1 MQYSGKARAASR
13 QLNLTIMSA
22 ALAAALAVPAHAA
35 VQEQTPV
42 AQSETALT
50 RPVAIRQEG
59 GDIIAEQRVR
69 AVSGMSTRISYLM
82 QQYSSQRFLQNRHL
96 SAASTFPLRLFDT
109 LSQNPWQRAP
119 FMPVPDRDLAC
130 YYGIPPY
137 RTPMEYDVNTTPVNI
152 AADSVMGSLDH
163 DIIYEGNVEL
173 TQGDKTMTADR
184 TAYDGASGVLTS
196 SGNITYQTGEYT
208 ITSQKTVIS
217 NLQSKRTSI
226 EEARVQLNGSVARA
240 EAAGMEIDNQN
251 EAATIERLSF
261 STCPLSD
268 EVWYIT
274 AEDVDMVKG
283 DAYGSARH
291 ATVWIKDVP
300 VFYLP
305 YVTFPISN
313 QRKSGLLYPEI
324 SISSGSG
331 FDYAQPIYLNLAPN
345 YDDTFTPRYMSRRGI
360 AFSNEFRYMPIKG
373 SYGEIT
379 LDYIPYD
386 NNWDL
391 ARHGDHERWMID
403 WKHHSEFMN
412 RDLTFDVD
420 FERVRP
426 GDYDFLSDIG
436 SSGSTNITDDHLMQS
451 LRAAYNRPNYD
462 IGLEIRTY
470 ENLVPYE
477 ASIIRPFSM
486 LPQLKGSYYDTWGAA
501 MLAVSGEVTE
511 FVNPNETGYSSFQAT
526 RLHLEP
532 ELSYQVYNSRGTSL
546 TAGGK
551 LFLSHYEQ
559 DSLSNLPEY
568 YRSDLG
574 FKKLDSSAN
583 RALYLLQLRGKTT
596 LERRVLDLRHTQTL
610 EPEFAYRY
618 IPYKNQDHIG
628 LYDTTDRMTDYYSNF
643 SYRHFTGTDRIA
655 DVNEITFGFTSRL
668 LDPHDREQLR
678 LSVSQTYSFVPTRVT
693 LNPND
698 PVSRYPRSPLS
709 VSINANPLEGWTIHG
724 SVSYTNETNSISAW
738 NAMTEYVSYQGLKA
752 QISYRFADDGNRT
765 LENDPVDL
773 DQLGLLLELPIT
785 RNLKFIGAF
794 YHDIEQ
800 HEDIDKKFALRYEEC
815 CWAITAMIEEYN
827 KTDWE
832 DLTRKRET
840 RFGIQFEFKGLGA
853 VNVSGD
859 KEPASL
865 DTALL
870 DHFNPT
876 NLNN

>member
-1 MQYSGKARAASR
+1 MQYFEKSRDAARHVNIS
-13 QLNLTIMSA
+13 IMSA
-22 ALAAALAVPAHAA
+22 ALAAALTVPAHAA
-35 VQEQTPV
+35 VQEQSSGTQ
-42 AQSETALT
+42 AETVLT
-50 RPVAIRQEG
+50 RPVAVRQTD
-59 GDIIAEQRVR
+59 GDLLAEQRR
-69 AVSGMSTRISYLM
+69 RTVSDMSTRIYYLM

-109 LSQNPWQRAP
+109 LARNPWQRAP

-152 AADSVMGSLDH
+152 AADSVTGSLEH

-173 TQGDKTMTADR
+173 TQGDTTMTADR
-184 TAYDGASGVLTS
+184 TAYDGRNGLLTS

-208 ITSQKTVIS
+208 ITSQKTVVFDMK
-217 NLQSKRTSI
+217 SKVTSI
-226 EEARVQLNGSVARA
+226 EEARIQLNGSVARA
-240 EAAGMEIDNQN
+240 EAEDMEIDNQN
-251 EAATIERLSF
+251 ETATIGRLSF
-261 STCPLSD
+261 STCPVSD

-274 AEDVDMVKG
+274 AEQMDMVKG
-283 DAYGSARH
+283 EAYGSARH

-331 FDYAQPIYLNLAPN
+331 FDYAQPVYLNLAPN
-345 YDDTFTPRYMSRRGI
+345 YDYTLTPRYMSRRGV
-360 AFSNEFRYMPIKG
+360 ALGNEFRYMPLAG
-373 SYGEIT
+373 SSGT
-379 LDYIPYD
+379 LNLDFIPYD

-391 ARHGDHERWMID
+391 AGSDHKRWMID

-426 GDYDFLSDIG
+426 GDYDYLSDLG
-436 SSGSTNITDDHLMQS
+436 SSGSTNITDDHLVQS
-451 LRAAYNRPNYD
+451 LRAAWNRPSYEL
-462 IGLEIRTY
+462 GMEVRTY

-486 LPQLKGSYYDTWGAA
+486 LPQLKGSYHETYGAA
-501 MLAVSGEVTE
+501 LFAVSGEITE
-511 FVNPNETGYSSFQAT
+511 FVSPHETDYSSFQTT
-526 RLHLEP
+526 RLHVEP
-532 ELSYQVYNSRGTSL
+532 EMSYQVYNSRGTSL

-559 DSLSNLPEY
+559 DSLSDLPDY
-568 YRSDLG
+568 YRTDLG
-574 FKKLDSSAN
+574 FTRLDSSAN

-643 SYRHFTGTDRIA
+643 SYRHFTGLDRIA
-655 DVNEITFGFTSRL
+655 DVNEFTFGFTSRL

-693 LNPND
+693 LNPSD
-698 PVSRYPRSPLS
+698 SASRYPRSPLS
-709 VSINANPLEGWTIHG
+709 FSVNANPLEGWTVHG
-724 SVSYTNETNSISAW
+724 SLSYTNETNSVSSW
-738 NAMTEYVSYQGLKA
+738 NAMTEYVSPQGLKG
-752 QISYRFADDGNRT
+752 QISYRFARDGNRT
-765 LENDPVDL
+765 LENDIVNL

-794 YHDIEQ
+794 YHDLEQ
-800 HEDIDKKFALRYEEC
+800 HDDIDKKFALRYEEC
-815 CWAITAMIEEYN
+815 CWAITGMIEEYN

-832 DLTRKRET
+832 DLTRERET

-853 VNVSGD
+853 VNVSGNKD
-859 KEPASL
+859 PASL